1 MKTHAFNFE
10 TLKVR
15 LEKITI
21 SFRFNRVKGK
31 AWNSS
36 KKYFWLEDILI
47 IFITIKKKDMQ
58 QIKIFSGSQ
67 ISSMAVIQILEERG
81 IEYLVKNQFESA
93 RLAGFGN
100 LDAAVEIFIKET
112 DLDRVG
118 DLKLR

>member
-1 MKTHAFNFE
+1 
-10 TLKVR
+10 
-15 LEKITI
+15 
-21 SFRFNRVKGK
+21 
-31 AWNSS
+31 
-36 KKYFWLEDILI
+36 
-47 IFITIKKKDMQ
+47 MQ